1 MILSEGPDVSPQLAT
16 STPNEQDLVVLIDL
30 NGIDDL
36 VITIPAEYFLLD
48 HNSILLILDE
58 KFAIFQYDA
67 VLEMFKIGLEGDGL
81 VL

>member
-1 MILSEGPDVSPQLAT
+1 MSPQLAT

-30 NGIDDL
+30 NGIDHL

-48 HNSILLILDE
+48 HNSVLFILDE
-58 KFAIFQYDA
+58 KSAIFQYDA

-81 VL
+81 VF